1 MSESKVAT
9 DVSSATIEAS
19 GDVCG
24 GFIVGGGDVRNEFTV
39 AGRDMRNE
47 FTVAGRDMCH
57 GFTVAGRDVRN
68 EFTVAGRDMC
78 HGFTVGG
85 KELPSMP
92 TGASEATTSKNASSQ
107 PATTRTIL
115 RPWPAIAN
123 ATPAAYKPK
132 PAKVRFPTRIHD
144 RRRNIQNQ
152 PVGLGATL
160 TGRRLRL

>member
-1 MSESKVAT
+1 MAT

-24 GFIVGGGDVRNEFTV
+24 GFIVGGGDVRGGFIV
-39 AGRDMRNE
+39 GGGDVRNE
-47 FTVAGRDMCH
+47 FTVAGRDVCNE
-57 GFTVAGRDVRN
+57 FTVAGRDVRN

-92 TGASEATTSKNASSQ
+92 TGASETTTSKNASSQ